1 MRHFCMW
8 VATGIVAVGV
18 MAHATT
24 AEAQIAPANSKA
36 ASDEGFT
43 PGHVDV
49 GPVIGL
55 GALGPADLSFGGRF
69 EFAFL
74 QLPNFPDGILSIEAA
89 IDHYSYS
96 ETINA
101 LGSNFDY
108 GFTYTPIGAT
118 VNFHYRLKDYP
129 KLDPFAG
136 FGLGDYIVTTPSDCR
151 FCSSYNSGIYPIAR
165 AGIRYFWQPN
175 LALYADAGSG
185 AGALHVGLMFKI
197 K

>member
-1 MRHFCMW
+1 MRRLMQQGCL
-8 VATGIVAVGV
+8 VGV
-18 MAHATT
+18 FALALFAQAT
-24 AEAQIAPANSKA
+24 AVEAQTTRAPSGAS

-55 GALGPADLSFGGRF
+55 GGIGDASLSFGGRF

-74 QLPNFPDGILSIEAA
+74 QLPNFPDGILSIGGGV
-89 IDHYSYS
+89 DHYSYD
-96 ETINA
+96 
-101 LGSNFDY
+101 LGSF
-108 GFTYTPIGAT
+108 GSFSYTPIGVT
-118 VNFHYRLKDYP
+118 VNFHYRLENRKI
-129 KLDPFAG
+129 DPFAG
-136 FGLGDYIVTTPSDCR
+136 FGFGNYIVTAPDT
-151 FCSSYNSGIYPIAR
+151 CSAFGASCSYNSGVYPIAR